1 MPHLRKYKLLETME
15 DDNKRLEEGV
25 TEPSKIFGVVHK
37 RYNPRVSLRYYEVI
51 DIEEN
56 GKLIHR

>member
-1 MPHLRKYKLLETME
+1 ME

-37 RYNPRVSLRYYEVI
+37 RYNPRVSLWYYEVI